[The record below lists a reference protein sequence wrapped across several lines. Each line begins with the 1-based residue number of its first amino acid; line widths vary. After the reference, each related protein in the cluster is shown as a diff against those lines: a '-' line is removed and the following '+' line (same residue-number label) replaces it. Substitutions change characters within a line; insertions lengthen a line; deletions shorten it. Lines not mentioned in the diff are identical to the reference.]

1 MKFWKIKN
9 YGSAEDGK
17 EEIENTKKVFGSE
30 NAKKNSKSKQNVVAN
45 DPFYEEENQLENFI
59 KNEGVKNI
67 DSSNK
72 TRPNQTNKVEKKQ
85 KRDDSDD
92 DLAGWDA

>member
-30 NAKKNSKSKQNVVAN
+30 NAKRMLRGAAEFPKR
-45 DPFYEEENQLENFI
+45 LRNF
-59 KNEGVKNI
+59 KDKG
-67 DSSNK
+67 
-72 TRPNQTNKVEKKQ
+72 
-85 KRDDSDD
+85 
-92 DLAGWDA
+92 